1 VHIGDAPAQGAG
13 GKFWQTER
21 GTLPQDPYEDCEVLV
36 RQLAKHQVDYY
47 FIRIKNETDKM
58 TTLFKQYY
66 ESEKTGANFHLLELS
81 SNPEE
86 FKKFLDESVKNSMK
100 NSGLFT
106 PP

>member
-1 VHIGDAPAQGAG
+1 
-13 GKFWQTER
+13 
-21 GTLPQDPYEDCEVLV
+21 
-36 RQLAKHQVDYY
+36 
-47 FIRIKNETDKM
+47 M

-66 ESEKTGANFHLLELS
+66 ESEKTGANFYLLELS
-81 SNPEE
+81 SNPEA